1 MKQSTVFWL
10 RLAERAIP
18 ITLPVLVALA
28 GGIWALYNYMG
39 QQERLAMERRFED
52 DRQTRARL
60 IEAQRPFLT
69 QQLALYFE
77 TSQLVGKIIT
87 QPPKTDEW
95 SKLENRFW
103 ALYWSEL
110 AMVEHPVVESAMKNF
125 GDQLATFRNDP
136 SEAQRRILERR
147 AYELAHAIRSGI
159 VSAWGPTTQPAQ

>member
-28 GGIWALYNYMG
+28 GGFWALYNFMG
-39 QQERLAMERRFED
+39 QQERFAVERRLED
-52 DRQTRARL
+52 ERQTRARL
-60 IEAQRPFLT
+60 IEAQKPFLT
-69 QQLALYFE
+69 QQLALYFD

-87 QPPKTDEW
+87 QQPKTDEW
-95 SKLENRFW
+95 GKLESRFW

>member
-1 MKQSTVFWL
+1 MKPSSVFWL

-28 GGIWALYNYMG
+28 GGFWALYNYMG
-39 QQERLAMERRFED
+39 QQERFAMERRFED
-52 DRQTRARL
+52 ERQTRARL

-77 TSQLVGKIIT
+77 TSQLVGKLIT
-87 QPPKTDEW
+87 QQPKTDEW
-95 SKLENRFW
+95 AKLESRFW

-110 AMVEHPVVESAMKNF
+110 AMVEHPVVEAAMKNF
-125 GDQLATFRNDP
+125 GDQLAVFRNDG
-136 SEAQRRILERR
+136 SEAQRRTLERR

-159 VSAWGPTTQPAQ
+159 VSAWGSATPSAK